1 LPSGYLIASV
11 GQESLLKDLA
21 TMNLTPLVITDL
33 EGTLKVSDD
42 VSLLEEILTYKTIV
56 DSVGLWNILDDEVFK
71 EHWIRS

>member
-1 LPSGYLIASV
+1 M
-11 GQESLLKDLA
+11 LKDLA
-21 TMNLTPLVITDL
+21 TMNVTPLVIVDL